1 MNSPRSFLRVLKG
14 ATLIGIPLFAI
25 WLTTPATAQTP
36 SANTRPVVAI
46 DGAVTPERIP
56 DWILWRE
63 VFGLVTRLADKS
75 PDSGR
80 SYWAN
85 SLGLSPAQVAQLVAQ
100 GRAWR
105 DEEGQM
111 NLQARNLIGA
121 SGAPLSPTARVKLH
135 QIQAAKES
143 RILARRDSLR
153 GSIGT
158 DAFERI
164 RSFARLH
171 IAPTIKVGGAAVNR

>member
-1 MNSPRSFLRVLKG
+1 MNSHRTIPRFLKSAALLAV
-14 ATLIGIPLFAI
+14 PLLVI
-25 WLTTPATAQTP
+25 WIAVPATAQTP
-36 SANTRPVVAI
+36 SATTRPVVAI

-63 VFGLVTRLADKS
+63 VFSLVTRLADKS

-100 GRAWR
+100 GRAWH

-111 NLQARNLIGA
+111 NL
-121 SGAPLSPTARVKLH
+121 
-135 QIQAAKES
+135 
-143 RILARRDSLR
+143 
-153 GSIGT
+153 
-158 DAFERI
+158 
-164 RSFARLH
+164 
-171 IAPTIKVGGAAVNR
+171 